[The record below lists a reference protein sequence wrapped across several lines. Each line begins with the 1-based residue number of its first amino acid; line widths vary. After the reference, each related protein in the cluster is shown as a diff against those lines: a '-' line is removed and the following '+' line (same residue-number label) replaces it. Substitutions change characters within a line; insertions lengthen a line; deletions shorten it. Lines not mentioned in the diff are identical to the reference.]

1 MAQETPQL
9 NVEPEI
15 EVKILD
21 QRIHTW
27 GMPSYKT
34 ELSAGIDLYACCDE
48 PIAVQ
53 PNAKAILVPTGL
65 SVHMDTTKFFG
76 AIVPRSG
83 TGHKQGIIMGN
94 TIGVIDADYQG
105 QMFLSLWRRS
115 NGENDDSPIWI
126 MPGDRLAQLIFVP
139 VVRPIFKI
147 VDEFASSTIR
157 GAGGFGH
164 TGVSA

>member
-1 MAQETPQL
+1 MK
-9 NVEPEI
+9 EI
-15 EVKILD
+15 EIKILD
-21 QRIHTW
+21 QRIHEW

-34 ELSAGIDLYACCDE
+34 ELSAGIDLYACCDK
-48 PIAVQ
+48 PITIY
-53 PNAKAILVPTGL
+53 PNGKAILVPTGL
-65 SVHMDTTKFFG
+65 SVHMDTTEFFA

-105 QMFLSLWRRS
+105 QMFLSLWVRP
-115 NGENDDSPIWI
+115 NGTTIEPIFVN
-126 MPGDRLAQLIFVP
+126 PGDRLAQLIFLP
-139 VVRPIFKI
+139 VVRPSFKV
-147 VDEFASSTIR
+147 VDEFSTSTVR